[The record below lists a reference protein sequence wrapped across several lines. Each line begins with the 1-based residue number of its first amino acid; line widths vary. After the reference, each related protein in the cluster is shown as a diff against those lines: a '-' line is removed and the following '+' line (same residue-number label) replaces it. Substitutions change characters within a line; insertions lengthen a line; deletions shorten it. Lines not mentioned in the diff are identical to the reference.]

1 MKSWIL
7 FLLTSLIFISGCAI
21 KGEVIREDIQ
31 TQVYFCPRDD
41 CSGHLVE
48 ALKSAEQSIHCAF
61 YDLDLVNVKDAL
73 FDMSKKVDVLL
84 LLDNENAGALTKYYW
99 IRKDTS
105 TKLMHNKFCII
116 DNKYVWTGSMNP
128 TERCDK
134 VNNNNALLIKSAYL
148 SQNYESE
155 FKEMW
160 YGTFNRGEPVQFPI
174 IENYQNYFCP
184 EDNCAQHV
192 IETLSKAKQSI
203 RFMTFS
209 FTDDDIGNILL
220 QKHNEGVDIK
230 GIFEKTQENDY
241 VEYFKLKKANLEVRW
256 DNNTANMHHKV
267 FIVDD
272 NIVITGSYNPTGN
285 GNNYNDENILIIND
299 KDIAKKY
306 IDEFNFIYPT

>member
-1 MKSWIL
+1 MKQLLAIIFTL
-7 FLLTSLIFISGCAI
+7 FFLSGCAST
-21 KGEVIREDIQ
+21 GEVIREDIQ

-41 CSGHLVE
+41 CSSHLVE
-48 ALKSAEQSIHCAF
+48 ALSQAEQSIHCAF
-61 YDLDLVNVKDAL
+61 YDLDLENVKTAL

-84 LLDNENAGALTKYYW
+84 LLDNDNAGALTKYYW
-99 IRKDTS
+99 IRKDKTD
-105 TKLMHNKFCII
+105 KLMHNKFCII

-134 VNNNNALLIKSAYL
+134 VNNNNALLLKSTYL

-160 YGTFNRGEPVQFPI
+160 YGTFNRGEQVQYPVI
-174 IENYQNYFCP
+174 GNYQNYFCP

-192 IETLSKAKQSI
+192 IETLSKAKNSI

-209 FTDDDIGNILL
+209 FTDDDIGDKLIE
-220 QKHNEGVDIK
+220 KSKEGIEVK
-230 GIFEKTQENDY
+230 GVFEKTQENDY
-241 VEYFKLKKANLEVRW
+241 VEYYKLKKADLNVKW

-272 NIVITGSYNPTGN
+272 NIVIAGSYNPTGN
-285 GNNYNDENILIIND
+285 GNSNNDENILIIED

-306 IDEFNFIYPT
+306 LEEFSLVFG